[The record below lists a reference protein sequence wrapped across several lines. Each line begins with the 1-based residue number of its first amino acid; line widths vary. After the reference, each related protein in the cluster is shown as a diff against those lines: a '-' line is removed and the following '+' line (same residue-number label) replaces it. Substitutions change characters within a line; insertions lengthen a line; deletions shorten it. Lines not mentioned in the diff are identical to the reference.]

1 MLSDNPFTFEAF
13 NKKLKTVK
21 LKDFYYRNKGTF
33 EVNFILNTFI
43 LIKKLYHLQYTFE
56 NYSRKRKNF
65 EILIFVQE
73 IIDEVKERKKL
84 SKTIQLLKN

>member
-1 MLSDNPFTFEAF
+1 M
-13 NKKLKTVK
+13 
-21 LKDFYYRNKGTF
+21 
-33 EVNFILNTFI
+33 LNTFI

-84 SKTIQLLKN
+84 NETIKFSKSLDKWFEN